1 MHKNDIIHRD
11 LNPKNIL
18 IDSNGHIK
26 ISDFG
31 LAITV
36 DMVMKQRSKVTLSND
51 ITKKRS
57 SQTGNVGTSYY
68 VAPELHE
75 SASISQY
82 GKEADIYSLGVIFF
96 EMLHPPFTTGMERD
110 KTLKDIR
117 SSEITFPKSIGTRD
131 FFTEIEVGI
140 LLKSLDRIK
149 TTTKNLSKPTKCQYF
164 FLLSV
169 N

>member
-11 LNPKNIL
+11 LKPENIL
-18 IDSNGHIK
+18 LDSNGHIK

-36 DMVMKQRSKVTLSND
+36 DMVMKQRSKLTSSTD
-51 ITKKRS
+51 GTKLRS
-57 SQTGNVGTSYY
+57 SQTGKVGTSYY

-82 GKEADIYSLGVIFF
+82 GKEADIYSLGIIFF
-96 EMLHPPFTTGMERD
+96 EMLHKPFETGMERD

-117 SSEITFPKSIGTRD
+117 SNNITFPDSINIRN
-131 FFTEIEVGI
+131 FYTEIEVC
-140 LLKSLDRIK
+140 LLKHFE
-149 TTTKNLSKPTKCQYF
+149 KNS
-164 FLLSV
+164 
-169 N
+169 